1 MFSWKSIHFHY
12 TNAGNAKL
20 LSFARRKLLESIS
33 CGTQPEIICQGNR
46 AALIYMI
53 AVIFA
58 RVISERIICCS
69 VRGLSTE
76 QETGVDAFATSKLNA
91 DVTLALLITTLQ
103 GSTKMGHT
111 VSYEL

>member
-1 MFSWKSIHFHY
+1 
-12 TNAGNAKL
+12 
-20 LSFARRKLLESIS
+20 
-33 CGTQPEIICQGNR
+33 
-46 AALIYMI
+46 MI
-53 AVIFA
+53 AVILTWA
-58 RVISERIICCS
+58 ITERIICCS

-76 QETGVDAFATSKLNA
+76 RETGADAFATSKLNA